1 MGTGDRNPKPSWD
14 LEGRG
19 GTDLKMHPINLPSC
33 RLTLGEIRFWVTYG
47 GIVKLL
53 NDLGSDQHLHLAVD
67 DRDHLTQ
74 VSQLTSHKS
83 HITRLRAWRTAK
95 ARVYFSNR

>member
-14 LEGRG
+14 LEERG
-19 GTDLKMHPINLPSC
+19 GTDIEIHPINLSSC
-33 RLTLGEIRFWVTYG
+33 RLTLGEIRFWDTYG

-53 NDLGSDQHLHLAVD
+53 NDLGSDQHLQLAVD

-74 VSQLTSHKS
+74 VHVTTHKS